1 MNSIGIPG
9 LILIL
14 VIALLLFGPRKLPEL
29 GSAFGRTL
37 AEFRKG
43 AKEVAESLEIEKESL
58 EKATKS

>member
-1 MNSIGIPG
+1 MSGIGIPG

-29 GSAFGRTL
+29 GGAFGRML

-43 AKEVAESLEIEKESL
+43 AKEVAESLETEEESL